1 MAPLTSPDICNFM
14 AISQNN
20 TLLLNQSTKRPPQ
33 LSFPRS
39 TATLPGFRARQD
51 VRVAAVYKVKLIMPG
66 GKETVIKVP
75 KNTCILDAAE
85 EAGLD
90 LPYSCRAGA
99 CSACAGKILKGSVDQ
114 PDQSFLDDEEID
126 AGYLLTCVAFP
137 TSDCVI
143 KTNQEKDLIDQ

>member
-1 MAPLTSPDICNFM
+1 M
-14 AISQNN
+14 
-20 TLLLNQSTKRPPQ
+20 
-33 LSFPRS
+33 SFPRS
-39 TATLPGFRARQD
+39 TPALPGFRARQD

-75 KNTCILDAAE
+75 KNTYILDAAE

-90 LPYSCRAGA
+90 LPYSCLAGA